1 MKLVLCALLLASSS
15 KVELLE
21 ETPTIPRGKWQYFEV
36 NLRQKPATVEAT
48 FEVQSGSPKVRLAL
62 LTHADEERMDAD
74 APYGVLTATP
84 LGARGSL
91 RFRVRRPDDYAIVVD
106 NREGDRDTTVLVRAS
121 LDFGRAGPD
130 VTRASPERQV
140 IVIALSFL
148 FFFSVVTYSA
158 RRILRAIPRSLPE
171 ASQR

>member
-1 MKLVLCALLLASSS
+1 MKLLVCALLLASSS
-15 KVELLE
+15 REELFE
-21 ETPTIPRGKWQYFEV
+21 ETPTIARGKWQYFPV
-36 NLRQKPATVEAT
+36 SLRQQPATVEAS
-48 FEVQSGSPKVRLAL
+48 FEVQSGSRKVRLAL

-84 LGARGSL
+84 IGARGSL

-121 LDFGRAGPD
+121 LDFARAGPD

-140 IVIALSFL
+140 TVIVLSFL
-148 FFFSVVTYSA
+148 FCFGVVTYSA
-158 RRILRAIPRSLPE
+158 RRILRAIPK
-171 ASQR
+171 